1 MLQLIRDKAQGWI
14 AWVIVGLICIPFALW
29 GVQEYLGPDP
39 NVTVI
44 EINGQE
50 IGLQTF
56 TIEHQRTRYR
66 LGGIVEETPEVSQA
80 IRTQTIERLVRDEL
94 MAQVSAGQ
102 GLRISDEQLALA
114 IQSEPAFKVNG
125 QYSPEAYERTIA
137 TEGYSPGSFE
147 NVLRRSLVAEQFA
160 SGIMETAF
168 SSARDVEW
176 VTRLELERRTF
187 ATLRIAP
194 EMFDTVDVSD
204 AELEAYFDANK
215 TEFRTS
221 ERVKTAFIKLSRT
234 AIAEAI
240 EVSEDTLRT
249 IFQSRVDAYRAP
261 EELEARHILIELAS
275 DADDATV
282 AAAREQVEKAQ
293 ARLAAGEDFA
303 AVAKDASA
311 DPGSAEEGGSLGSFG
326 RGVMDPAFEA
336 AAFSQEIGVVGEPV
350 RTPFGF
356 HLIRVDSKKG
366 GGVPTFEQARK
377 EVLAEY
383 KAEEADKLYYELAE
397 RLATIAFEQ
406 PDNLEVAAEELG
418 LKIEEL
424 DWMTQAG
431 IPSHEVASDA
441 KFVAAAFS
449 DEVLEGN
456 NSDPVELTDSVI
468 VLRMRE
474 HQPESDRTL
483 DEARDDVRE
492 AVVAEKRQVEAVK
505 LGTEIVK
512 ALRAGGTPDAA
523 EVSAGSKWQE
533 HENQGRDGQGVT
545 PEVNQVAFALPRP
558 KDGND
563 VFDGVENVDGSFTVV
578 SLTSVS
584 DSEELPEAV
593 KNLVEAG
600 IQRDRGESDF
610 RDTVRWLRDGAE
622 VVIHDQRL

>member
-114 IQSEPAFKVNG
+114 IQGEQAFQVNG
-125 QYSPEAYERTIA
+125 QYSPEAYERAIA

-147 NVLRRSLVAEQFA
+147 NVLRRSLVAEQLA

-168 SSARDVEW
+168 SSAQDVDR
-176 VTRLELERRTF
+176 VTRLELERRSF
-187 ATLRIAP
+187 WTLSIEP
-194 EMFDTVDVSD
+194 EKFEKVDVSD
-204 AELEAYFDANK
+204 AELKTYFDANK
-215 TEFRTS
+215 ADFRTA
-221 ERVKTAFIKLSRT
+221 ERVKTAFVKLSRAALAD
-234 AIAEAI
+234 AID
-240 EVSEDTLRT
+240 VSEDTLRT
-249 IFQSRVDAYRAP
+249 MFESRVDAYRAP
-261 EELEARHILIELAS
+261 EELEASHILIEVAS
-275 DADDATV
+275 DADEATV

-303 AVAKDASA
+303 LVAKEMSA

-336 AAFSQEIGVVGEPV
+336 AAFSQEVGVVGSAA

-366 GGVPTFEQARK
+366 GGVPTFEQVRK
-377 EVLAEY
+377 EVLAEFR
-383 KAEEADKLYYELAE
+383 AEEADKLYYEQAE

-424 DWMTQAG
+424 DWMTQSG
-431 IPSHEVASDA
+431 LPSHEVASDP

-474 HQPESDRTL
+474 HQPVSDRTL
-483 DEARDDVRE
+483 DEAREDVRE
-492 AVVAEKRQVEAVK
+492 AVMADKRQEAAAKLGAEIVRALRDGGTVEA
-505 LGTEIVK
+505 
-512 ALRAGGTPDAA
+512 AA
-523 EVSAGSKWQE
+523 SSAGSKWQE
-533 HENQGRDGQGVT
+533 HENQGRNGQGVT
-545 PEVNQVAFALPRP
+545 PEVRQVAFALPRP
-558 KDGND
+558 KEGSD
-563 VFDGVENVDGSFTVV
+563 VVDGVENADGSFTVV
-578 SLTSVS
+578 RLSSVS

-593 KNLVEAG
+593 KNLVAAG

-610 RDTVRWLRDGAE
+610 RDTVKWLRDGAD
-622 VVIHDQRL
+622 VVIHDNRL